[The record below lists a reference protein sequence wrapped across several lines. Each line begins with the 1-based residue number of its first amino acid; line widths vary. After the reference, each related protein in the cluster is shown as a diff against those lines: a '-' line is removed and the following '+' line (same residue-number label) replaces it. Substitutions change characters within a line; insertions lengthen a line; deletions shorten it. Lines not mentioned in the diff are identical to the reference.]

1 MNHSK
6 KILVISH
13 EASLSGAPILV
24 LSLLKKLK
32 NERKNYT
39 IDVLLLRAGQLY
51 EDFAKLSDQKIMVAT
66 YYNQSLSFV
75 NRNFKKFQAA
85 FFPKQETK
93 EERIEKITGK
103 LLQNNYDL
111 VYANTAETLVWTIP
125 FYKKNIP
132 TIVAIHEL
140 TFGMESAYSKDF
152 ILQNI
157 SNVTMI
163 IAGSNAVKE
172 NLINRY
178 GADPKKVKAIH
189 SFVDE
194 KLVIHKDK
202 TQLKKELNIS
212 ESDIVIG
219 IASSQELR
227 KGTDMVPLLVKKITD
242 KTNLNFKFINLGGS
256 STIGSVKCSKIDAEK
271 LGVDDKIIYVDH
283 NKFPNDYIN
292 IFDIFLLLSRED
304 PFPLV
309 MLTAAKLQK
318 PIVAFEQSGG
328 AVEFL
333 ENGYGVL
340 APYLDLDTM
349 ASEIVNLLENKELRE
364 NYGHKIQNRLEEEY
378 SESKLTADIFQ
389 TIDELIQYNKS

>member
-1 MNHSK
+1 MSETK
-6 KILVISH
+6 KILLISH

-32 NERKNYT
+32 QQRKDYT
-39 IDVLLLRAGQLY
+39 IDVLLLRPGQLY
-51 EDFAKLSDQKIMVAT
+51 EDFAKLSDNKILVANHF
-66 YYNQSLSFV
+66 NQSLSFV
-75 NRNFKKFQAA
+75 NRNFKKLQNA
-85 FFPKQETK
+85 FFPKQENK
-93 EERIEKITGK
+93 EEQIEKVTGK

-111 VYANTAETLVWTIP
+111 VYANTAETLEWTIP

-140 TFGMESAYSKDF
+140 TFGMESSYPKDF
-152 ILQNI
+152 ILKNI
-157 SNVTMI
+157 SNVSMI
-163 IAGSNAVKE
+163 IAGSNAVAE

-178 GADPKKVKAIH
+178 NADPKKVTAIH

-194 KLVIHKDK
+194 KLEIQKGK
-202 TQLKKELNIS
+202 EQIKKELNIS
-212 ESDIVIG
+212 ESDIILG

-227 KGTDMVPLLVKKITD
+227 KGTDLVPLLVKKISD
-242 KTNLNFKFINLGGS
+242 KTDINFKFINLGGS
-256 STIGSVKCSKIDAEK
+256 SKSGPVKCSKIDAEK
-271 LGVDDKIIYVDH
+271 LGVEDKIIYVDH
-283 NKFPNDYIN
+283 NKTPNDYIN

-318 PIVAFEQSGG
+318 PIVAFDKSGG

-333 ENGYGVL
+333 ENDHGVL

-349 ASEIVNLLENKELRE
+349 ADEVVKLMKDSGLRKTYGESINKRLENEYSDKELT
-364 NYGHKIQNRLEEEY
+364 NKIF
-378 SESKLTADIFQ
+378 KL
-389 TIDELIQYNKS
+389 IDSFL

>member
-1 MNHSK
+1 M
-6 KILVISH
+6 
-13 EASLSGAPILV
+13 
-24 LSLLKKLK
+24 KKLK
-32 NERKNYT
+32 KERKNYT
-39 IDVLLLRAGQLY
+39 VDVLLLRAGQLY
-51 EDFAKLSDQKIMVAT
+51 EDFAKLSDHKIMVAA

-75 NRNFKKFQAA
+75 NRNFKKLQTA

-93 EERIEKITGK
+93 EEQIEKITGK

-157 SNVTMI
+157 SNVSMI

-178 GADPKKVKAIH
+178 GAEPEKVIAIH

-194 KLVIHKDK
+194 KLVIQKNK

-227 KGTDMVPLLVKKITD
+227 KGTDLVPLLVKKISD
-242 KTNLNFKFINLGGS
+242 KTDLNFKFINLGGS
-256 STIGSVKCSKIDAEK
+256 SSIGPVKCSKIDAEK
-271 LGVDDKIIYVDH
+271 LGIDDKIIYVDH

-304 PFPLV
+304 PFL
-309 MLTAAKLQK
+309 
-318 PIVAFEQSGG
+318 
-328 AVEFL
+328 
-333 ENGYGVL
+333 
-340 APYLDLDTM
+340 
-349 ASEIVNLLENKELRE
+349 
-364 NYGHKIQNRLEEEY
+364 
-378 SESKLTADIFQ
+378 
-389 TIDELIQYNKS
+389 

>member
-1 MNHSK
+1 MSETK
-6 KILVISH
+6 KILLISH

-32 NERKNYT
+32 QQRKDYT
-39 IDVLLLRAGQLY
+39 IDVLLLRPGQLY
-51 EDFAKLSDQKIMVAT
+51 EDFAKLSDNKILVANHF
-66 YYNQSLSFV
+66 NQSLSFV
-75 NRNFKKFQAA
+75 NRNFKKLQNA
-85 FFPKQETK
+85 FFPKQENK
-93 EERIEKITGK
+93 EEQIEKVTGK

-111 VYANTAETLVWTIP
+111 VYANTAETLEWTIP

-140 TFGMESAYSKDF
+140 TFGMESSYPKDF
-152 ILQNI
+152 ILKNI
-157 SNVTMI
+157 SNVSMI
-163 IAGSNAVKE
+163 IAGSNAVAE

-178 GADPKKVKAIH
+178 NADPKKVTAIH

-194 KLVIHKDK
+194 KLEIQKGK
-202 TQLKKELNIS
+202 EQIKKELNIS
-212 ESDIVIG
+212 ESDIILG

-227 KGTDMVPLLVKKITD
+227 KGTDLVPLLVKKISD
-242 KTNLNFKFINLGGS
+242 KTDINFKFINLGGS
-256 STIGSVKCSKIDAEK
+256 SKSGPVKCSKIDAEK
-271 LGVDDKIIYVDH
+271 LGVEDKIIYVDH
-283 NKFPNDYIN
+283 NKTPNDYIN

-318 PIVAFEQSGG
+318 PIVAFDKSGG

-333 ENGYGVL
+333 ENGHGVL

-349 ASEIVNLLENKELRE
+349 ADEVVKLMKDSGLRKTYGESINKRLENEYSDKELT
-364 NYGHKIQNRLEEEY
+364 NKIFTL
-378 SESKLTADIFQ
+378 
-389 TIDELIQYNKS
+389 IDSFL